1 MTRASS
7 EFSQEGGRALTARG
21 VISIRSGLGMM
32 RVRTMELVCVDVCVL
47 RVLWGAARHRR
58 SGAWG
63 WPDDV
68 AVEMRMDAVDGM
80 SV

>member
-7 EFSQEGGRALTARG
+7 ERVDEHCQARG

-32 RVRTMELVCVDVCVL
+32 RVRTLELVCMDVCVL

-68 AVEMRMDAVDGM
+68 AVEMRDEDAVDGM